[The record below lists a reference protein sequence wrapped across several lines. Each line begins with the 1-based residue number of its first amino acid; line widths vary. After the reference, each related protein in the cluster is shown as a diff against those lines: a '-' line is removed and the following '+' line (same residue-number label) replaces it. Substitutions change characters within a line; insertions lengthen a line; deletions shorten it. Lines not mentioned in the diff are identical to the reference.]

1 MPMDIKICGLQ
12 RPVDAEY
19 ISEFEEIKYAG
30 FVFFEKSRRNVTVE
44 KVLEIKKKLRYDIK
58 TVGVFAEYD
67 IDDIIDICER
77 AGFDICQLHSDE
89 TNEDCGRIQIPVWKS
104 IPMKDS
110 SDLEKAKQY
119 TNAKGFVLDSDSG
132 AKRGG
137 VGKCFDWNIAK
148 TFSQGHFTVLA
159 GGIGADNIIKAYN
172 TVKPNVVDLSSSVEV
187 GGYKSYDKIK
197 ELINTVRKE
206 DRYGIK

>member
-30 FVFFEKSRRNVTVE
+30 FIFFDRSRRNVTVDR
-44 KVLEIKKKLRYDIK
+44 VLEIKKKLRSDIK
-58 TVGVFAEYD
+58 TVGVFAEYE
-67 IDDIIDICER
+67 IDDIIDIVDR

-110 SDLEKAKQY
+110 SSLERAKLY
-119 TNAKGFVLDSDSG
+119 TNVQGFVLDSDSG
-132 AKRGG
+132 NKRGG
-137 VGKCFDWNIAK
+137 VGKSFDWDIAES
-148 TFSQGHFTVLA
+148 FSQKYFTVLA
-159 GGIGADNIIKAYN
+159 GGISAENIINAYN
-172 TVKPNVVDLSSSVEV
+172 TVQPNVVDLSSSVEEN
-187 GGYKSYDKIK
+187 GYKSYDKIK
-197 ELINTVRKE
+197 ELIYYIIHN
-206 DRYGIK
+206 